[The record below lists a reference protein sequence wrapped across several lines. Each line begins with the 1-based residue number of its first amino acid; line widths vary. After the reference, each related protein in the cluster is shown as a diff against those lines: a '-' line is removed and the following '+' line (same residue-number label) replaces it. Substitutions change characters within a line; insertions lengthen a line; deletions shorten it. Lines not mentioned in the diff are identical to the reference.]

1 VNLAVLVLD
10 GPNLNLVGTREPE
23 IYGSESLQQLIV
35 CFPELNPSA
44 TEASST
50 LHNIRLTL
58 GFEFTPGG

>member
-1 VNLAVLVLD
+1 V
-10 GPNLNLVGTREPE
+10 EPRFYNDCTE
-23 IYGSESLQQLIV
+23 HDQQLVV